1 MSDET
6 ENVIE
11 TTFVEDLYSNLY
23 LSNLHSQLYLI
34 YEKEDNSEE
43 IIYYFIIDKSY
54 EEIITLFDDNV
65 SEKNIK
71 IRCDKMADEFFIINM
86 DYYNIQNIDNK
97 LKLYYKSEI
106 TKQDYMDNKYY
117 NIDDLNEIFTTIYD
131 NYLLLSKIK
140 KQKSLFT
147 ITFINNNIHLY
158 DIINKTTHKLKKIG
172 NITITDNI
180 ILSDIYIDILNEIH
194 DKKYNLNIVIEDKNI
209 NKNKK
214 KDKNT
219 KTKEHTNLDRIIN
232 GYGYVPIFKED
243 CKEIII
249 YDESEIIKLYEKLH
263 KNDANTNTNNLG
275 KNDIIKNKNTES
287 NEDNTQIS
295 NEILYNRKEIEKIY
309 EKLEK
314 YCELK
319 RQTHWMCSRHYTHMD
334 RFFTIP
340 SIILSSL
347 SGIGS
352 FLASTDTLNEYSDI
366 LTISVGVM
374 ASITTLFQS
383 FSNAFEY
390 STKSEAHQNA
400 TEAFDQIITKL
411 RFEKLNPKANLNAV
425 EFIDGVEKQIV
436 ETKQRCKY
444 IVPDWVEA
452 EYSDNKFA
460 NLKDNVT
467 KDIYKKLI
475 NLKSEKYLEAMSKK
489 KLEDLDLSNI
499 DKDLGFKKLNEKD
512 CCGN

>member
-1 MSDET
+1 MDPET
-6 ENVIE
+6 ENIIE
-11 TTFVEDLYSNLY
+11 EMFIEDLYTNLY
-23 LSNLHSQLYLI
+23 FSVLHSQLYLI
-34 YEKEDNSEE
+34 YENSNDSGS
-43 IIYYFIIDKSY
+43 IIYYFIIDKTY
-54 EEIITLFDDNV
+54 EEIITLFNDDTL
-65 SEKNIK
+65 EKKIK
-71 IRCDKMADEFFIINM
+71 IRCDKSGTDFFIIDM
-86 DYYNIQNIDNK
+86 SYYNINSKDNK

-106 TKQDYMDNKYY
+106 EKQNYMENRFY

-131 NYLLLSKIK
+131 NYLLLSKMEKNNKLFVIK
-140 KQKSLFT
+140 
-147 ITFINNNIHLY
+147 IINNNIKLY
-158 DIINKTTHKLKKIG
+158 DILNKKTHDLKKINNL
-172 NITITDNI
+172 NITTNTF
-180 ILSDIYIDILNEIH
+180 LSDIYIDTLNNIQ
-194 DKKYNLNIVIEDKNI
+194 DKKYHLNIVISESDTTTSNS
-209 NKNKK
+209 
-214 KDKNT
+214 
-219 KTKEHTNLDRIIN
+219 LDRIIN
-232 GYGYVPIFKED
+232 IYGTLPIFKED

-249 YDESEIIKLYEKLH
+249 YDEAEIVKMYE
-263 KNDANTNTNNLG
+263 N
-275 KNDIIKNKNTES
+275 INKNNSTENNDTS
-287 NEDNTQIS
+287 DTSKNSKNSKDNKKFN

-319 RQTHWMCSRHYTHMD
+319 RQTHWMCSRHYTRMD
-334 RFFTIP
+334 RVFTIP

-352 FLASTDTLNEYSDI
+352 FLASTDTLKEHAGI

-374 ASITTLFQS
+374 ASVTTLFQS

-425 EFIDGVEKQIV
+425 EFIDGIEKQIV

-452 EYSDNKFA
+452 EYSDNKFS

-475 NLKSEKYLEAMSKK
+475 NLKSEKYLEAMSMK
-489 KLEDLDLSNI
+489 KLEDLDLSKI
-499 DKDLGFKKLNEKD
+499 DKELGFKKLNEKD